1 MELRAVRAR
10 NGWTWIIQGYALFRR
25 SPAVWLSLVL
35 LLFFTSNVLLRLPA
49 LGLVFLL
56 MMPVFVAGLM
66 EGCRA
71 LERGEPLQ
79 PSHLLSG
86 FRRNAAQLVTIGG
99 VWLVG
104 NIVIMLIVREVGGEA
119 ITTLQKMM
127 PKGEM
132 PSQITPEM
140 QAAARSVMRAW
151 MLAMALSLPLLMAVL
166 YAPLLVYF
174 DDQRP
179 VAAMKW
185 SFAACVKNMLPL
197 MVYGLAIFAGI
208 FIATPLSLALGRY
221 DLALWL
227 LAPIALPSIYASYR
241 DIFVPTAAAAPHTDS
256 VAG

>member
-10 NGWTWIIQGYALFRR
+10 NGWTWIVQGYALFRR
-25 SPAVWLSLVL
+25 SPAVWLALVV
-35 LLFFTSNVLLRLPA
+35 LLFFASDVLLRLPA
-49 LGLVFLL
+49 LGLAFLL
-56 MMPVFVAGLM
+56 LMPVFVAGLM

-79 PSHLLSG
+79 LAHLLSG

-104 NIVIMLIVREVGGEA
+104 NIVIMLIVREMGGDA
-119 ITTLQKMM
+119 ITMLQKMM
-127 PKGEM
+127 PKGEV

-140 QAAARSVMRAW
+140 QAAARTVVRTW
-151 MLAMALSLPLLMAVL
+151 LLAMALSLPLLMAVL

-174 DDQRP
+174 HDQRP
-179 VAAMKW
+179 VPAMKW

-197 MVYGLAIFAGI
+197 LVYALAIFAGI
-208 FIATPLSLALGRY
+208 FIATPVSLALGRY

-227 LAPIALPSIYASYR
+227 LAPVALPSVYASYR
-241 DIFVPTAAAAPHTDS
+241 DIFVPTAAAQPHIDS
-256 VAG
+256 VTG